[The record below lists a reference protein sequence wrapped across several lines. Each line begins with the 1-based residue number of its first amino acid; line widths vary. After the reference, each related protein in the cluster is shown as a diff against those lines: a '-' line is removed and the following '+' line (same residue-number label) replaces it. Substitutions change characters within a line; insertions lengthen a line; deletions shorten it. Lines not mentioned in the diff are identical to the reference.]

1 VSPTVIIPFPRVHR
15 QVELWNSVLAE
26 NLAER
31 QGKDAVV
38 LGWKGIPLSGSR
50 VVGWSDAGIQIS
62 SVPRVL
68 GARGTAP
75 WSSVEN
81 EKCAATLPSTSGR
94 SVSSSRYS
102 SSAALARRHLIRKK
116 QTIYH
121 FILCY
126 RRKVAMPAFP
136 ALKCMSNEYWPRVV
150 DLGLPVMFPTRI
162 PPPLDCSIVPHF
174 QRSPAW
180 NHVLARMIQPNHIH
194 G

>member
-1 VSPTVIIPFPRVHR
+1 
-15 QVELWNSVLAE
+15 VLAE

-38 LGWKGIPLSGSR
+38 LSWKGVLLSGSR
-50 VVGWSDAGIQIS
+50 GGVMQGIQIS

-102 SSAALARRHLIRKK
+102 SSATLTRRYPIRNKK
-116 QTIYH
+116 MIYH

-126 RRKVAMPAFP
+126 RRKLAMPVFP
-136 ALKCMSNEYWPRVV
+136 ALK
-150 DLGLPVMFPTRI
+150 
-162 PPPLDCSIVPHF
+162 
-174 QRSPAW
+174 
-180 NHVLARMIQPNHIH
+180 
-194 G
+194 